1 MFRVCVYVLTFFG
14 CTMDARTG
22 SLCLRLYTFRLY
34 LYTFGV
40 LLVALG
46 CVRGLDVRA
55 SMCLCLG
62 FGGGLMLFLLYVCAV
77 RREYVS
83 Q

>member
-14 CTMDARTG
+14 WTMDARTG
-22 SLCLRLYTFRLY
+22 RLCLRLYTFRLY

-62 FGGGLMLFLLYVCAV
+62 FGGGG
-77 RREYVS
+77 
-83 Q
+83 